1 MQKMKLTTTAMALA
15 LAAWAAP
22 AAAQYD
28 RPPPPPPMRIP
39 NNIPTE
45 TGNQMEM
52 SKAPAPKDGNAHPS
66 GKAVKA
72 IVDLQKAINASDTAN
87 IPAKLAAA
95 QAAAS
100 TKDDRYI
107 IGQLQLKAAVTA
119 NDDAATMSA
128 IDAISGSG
136 FANPVNVAELYV
148 ALGSKLYN
156 AKKFDGAASAF
167 ERASTLDPS
176 NSQALINLA
185 ESRFSQ
191 GRKPDA
197 VALFQRVIQ
206 ARTAAGQKPEE
217 ALYKRALGIA
227 YEQQMPVA
235 TDIAKQWIAAYP
247 SPASWR
253 NGLALYQ
260 NLSKPDVEGTLDA
273 LRLMRAT
280 GALSN
285 SADYSLYATAAA
297 QQLNYNEAQAVLD
310 EGLAAKVVDPTNPL
324 FRDIIAGLK
333 AKPKATE
340 ADLAEATKTAQ
351 SGMALLRI
359 GDRYYGTGQYAKAV
373 ELYRKAMGKPGVD
386 PSLANL
392 HLGMGLARVG
402 DKAGATT
409 AFNAVSGDLSQIAKY
424 WLIYVQQKG

>member
-167 ERASTLDPS
+167 ERASALDPS

>member
-1 MQKMKLTTTAMALA
+1 MKLTTTAMALA

-72 IVDLQKAINASDTAN
+72 IVDLQKAINASDSAN

>member
-1 MQKMKLTTTAMALA
+1 MKLTTTALALA

-22 AAAQYD
+22 ATAQYD
-28 RPPPPPPMRIP
+28 RPPPPPPMHIP
-39 NNIPTE
+39 DNIPTQA
-45 TGNQMEM
+45 GNQKET
-52 SKAPAPKDGNAHPS
+52 SEAPAPKDGNAHPS

-72 IVDLQKAINASDTAN
+72 IVDLQKAVNASDTAN

-128 IDAISGSG
+128 IDAISNSG

-247 SPASWR
+247 SPVSWR

-297 QQLNYNEAQAVLD
+297 QQLNYNEAQAILD

-373 ELYRKAMGKPGVD
+373 ELYRMAMGKPGVD